1 MKVLMEVFMRTFVV
15 KALALVSAVF
25 LFAGCTGI
33 PDGVTPVNNF
43 DVTKY
48 QGTWY
53 EVARLDHSF
62 ERGMDQVTANYQL
75 NDDGDVVVT
84 NRGFRVDDNGWE
96 EAIGKAK
103 FVDATD
109 EGYLKVSFFGPFYGS
124 YIVFDLDHEDYQYS
138 FVSGPNLS
146 YLWLLSRTKT
156 VDPKVMESFIK
167 QAKAIGFDTQ
177 ELIMVNQ

>member
-1 MKVLMEVFMRTFVV
+1 MHTFAAKTLILGFIFFM
-15 KALALVSAVF
+15 L
-25 LFAGCTGI
+25 AGCTGI
-33 PDGVTPVNNF
+33 PEGVKPVGNF

-53 EVARLDHSF
+53 EIARLDHSF

-75 NDDGDVVVT
+75 NDEGDVVVT
-84 NRGFRVDDNGWE
+84 NKGFKVDDNVWE

-103 FVDATD
+103 FVGAND

-124 YIVFDLDHEDYQYS
+124 YVVFDIDQKDYQYS

-156 VDPKVMESFIK
+156 VEPEVMASFIK
-167 QAKAIGFDTQ
+167 QAKAIGFDTEQ
-177 ELIMVNQ
+177 LIMVNQVNSSN